1 VKLRAR
7 LLMLALG
14 AMLPTLGVIVINE
27 AALRRSRVAEVNDLA
42 LRNAREAVSE
52 LDRVREGVLGI
63 LLAIGEMPSV
73 RNLQREE
80 CSAYLRTLQEQIAQ
94 LTAITVVDLNG
105 ELRCRHDVP
114 EQPVNYSDRSWFKQV
129 LETRAPAVGEYS
141 IGKLSKAGV
150 LPIAAPLKSADG
162 TMVGVMVAGVDL
174 GWLSTRLRE
183 RGVAAGAALTIADRQ
198 GVIIAREPFPERFVG
213 MRIPEAYMHLVRSSS
228 VGTLPVV
235 SQDGTRRIM
244 GFVPPRATPLDL
256 YVSSG
261 LSDDESFAAIDRA
274 SLVSALL
281 ALAGAV
287 LALLVAWWIGEKFIT
302 RPVNRVVKVVGA
314 WRKGRTDRRSH
325 LDSRFGELAEVGSAL
340 DGLLDEVERRQQ
352 ERDLLLHELDH
363 RVKNTMAVVQAVVM
377 QTLRREATSADI
389 REALSQRLG
398 NLARAHEVLTQHA
411 WRSGSM
417 EEVLQASL
425 AVHLQSGRVTA
436 SGPPV
441 TLPPRAVLA
450 LGMVF
455 HELLTNAIKYG
466 ALSVPEGRVEIRW
479 EPTGGNRL
487 ALTWAENDGP
497 RPAEQRK
504 EGFGSR
510 MIRRSIAGPLDG
522 RAEFSFAPQ
531 GLVCTLELSLAEADQ
546 QPGFLDAAQ

>member
-1 VKLRAR
+1 
-7 LLMLALG
+7 
-14 AMLPTLGVIVINE
+14 
-27 AALRRSRVAEVNDLA
+27 
-42 LRNAREAVSE
+42 
-52 LDRVREGVLGI
+52 
-63 LLAIGEMPSV
+63 
-73 RNLQREE
+73 
-80 CSAYLRTLQEQIAQ
+80 
-94 LTAITVVDLNG
+94 
-105 ELRCRHDVP
+105 
-114 EQPVNYSDRSWFKQV
+114 
-129 LETRAPAVGEYS
+129 
-141 IGKLSKAGV
+141 
-150 LPIAAPLKSADG
+150 
-162 TMVGVMVAGVDL
+162 
-174 GWLSTRLRE
+174 
-183 RGVAAGAALTIADRQ
+183 
-198 GVIIAREPFPERFVG
+198 
-213 MRIPEAYMHLVRSSS
+213 
-228 VGTLPVV
+228 
-235 SQDGTRRIM
+235 
-244 GFVPPRATPLDL
+244 
-256 YVSSG
+256 
-261 LSDDESFAAIDRA
+261 
-274 SLVSALL
+274 
-281 ALAGAV
+281 
-287 LALLVAWWIGEKFIT
+287 
-302 RPVNRVVKVVGA
+302 VVGA
-314 WRKGRTDRRSH
+314 WPKGRTDRRSH